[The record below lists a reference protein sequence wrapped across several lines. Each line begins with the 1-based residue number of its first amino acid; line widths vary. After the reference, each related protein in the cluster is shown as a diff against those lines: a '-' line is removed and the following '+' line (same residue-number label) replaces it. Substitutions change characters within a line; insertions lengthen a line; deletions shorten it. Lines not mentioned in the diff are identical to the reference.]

1 MATWVT
7 HLRVAK
13 RILENLS
20 QTEIDE
26 TAFYIGSIAPDSG
39 QMVDNFTYIPP
50 KDVSHWKR
58 EDVSYEQRFL
68 DNAKFYETYCADGI
82 KGTDIKSFSFYLGY
96 YVHILTDTI
105 FVRDVI
111 HPFMREKGHDFWKA
125 NITTIRGGWYEVD
138 FRFVATHKDFEPLKM
153 LSMVEE
159 FPNTYLDYFSY
170 NDIFER
176 VQNCVELYSN
186 SKINPD
192 QVFLTITEDSA
203 YNMIGYMT
211 ETITKILKEN
221 HNII

>member
-20 QTEIDE
+20 LTKIDE

-68 DNAKFYETYCADGI
+68 DNAEFFKTYCEKESDL
-82 KGTDIKSFSFYLGY
+82 TRFSFYLGY

-138 FRFVATHKDFEPLKM
+138 FRFVATHKEFKPLE
-153 LSMVEE
+153 LLAQVEE
-159 FPNTYLDYFSY
+159 FPNTYLDYFAY
-170 NDIFER
+170 NDMTER
-176 VQNCVELYSN
+176 VKNCVELYSN

-192 QVFLTITEDSA
+192 QIFLTITEDSA

-211 ETITKILKEN
+211 ETIIKILKEN
-221 HNII
+221 HNIF